1 MENSPQETQQSVITW
16 ITWGLCREVSHSACC
31 YLVALG
37 AEARVKLCG
46 DPSVRGML
54 GSGDPSAREMLGIP
68 WLHHTFV
75 SELGFGC

>member
-1 MENSPQETQQSVITW
+1 MLAATW
-16 ITWGLCREVSHSACC
+16 WHE
-31 YLVALG
+31 LG

-46 DPSVRGML
+46 DPSARGML
-54 GSGDPSAREMLGIP
+54 GSGDPSAWEMLGIP